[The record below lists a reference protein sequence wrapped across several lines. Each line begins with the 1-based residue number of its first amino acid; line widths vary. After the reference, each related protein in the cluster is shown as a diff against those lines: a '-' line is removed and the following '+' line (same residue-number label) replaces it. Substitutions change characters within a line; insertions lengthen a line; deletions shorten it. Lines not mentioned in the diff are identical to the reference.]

1 LLDLMNIA
9 GAKSMFVPAEYL
21 EVVVVRR

>member
-1 LLDLMNIA
+1 VLDLMNIA